1 MKKLFLFLGV
11 LFVFA
16 VVSYA
21 EDSALVKAAKAE
33 KERRAKTEAK
43 KTLTNQDVEEIRKK
57 QPTTGIETAAPG
69 DETKTTEGEAK
80 DAGKDKD
87 KKKEDSENGEAYWHQ
102 RKQDVDKNLED
113 AKSRVEQIQSEIN
126 TLTAA
131 FYAESDGV
139 GQRPVIEQERTERLK
154 ALEVAKQDLANA
166 QAESDGLED
175 EARKAGALP
184 GWVRD

>member
-11 LFVFA
+11 LFVFT
-16 VVSYA
+16 VVAYA
-21 EDSALVKAAKAE
+21 ADSALVKAAKAE

-43 KTLTNQDVEEIRKK
+43 KTLTNQDIEEVRKK
-57 QPTTGIETAAPG
+57 QPTTGIETAATG
-69 DETKTTEGEAK
+69 DETKTTEGDTK
-80 DAGKDKD
+80 DAAKD
-87 KKKEDSENGEAYWHQ
+87 KKKEEPENGEAYWHQ
-102 RKQDVDKNLED
+102 RKQEVDQQLGE

-139 GQRPVIEQERTERLK
+139 GQRPVIEQERIERLK
-154 ALEVAKQDLANA
+154 DLEDAKQKLADA
-166 QAESDGLED
+166 QAASDGLED

>member
-11 LFVFA
+11 LFVFTVA
-16 VVSYA
+16 SFG

-43 KTLTNQDVEEIRKK
+43 KTLTNQDVDEIRKK
-57 QPTTGIETAAPG
+57 QPTTGIESAAPA
-69 DETKTTEGEAK
+69 DETKTTEGETK
-80 DAGKDKD
+80 DAGKDK
-87 KKKEDSENGEAYWHQ
+87 KKEESDNGEAYWHQ
-102 RKQDVDKNLED
+102 RKQDVDQKLET

-139 GQRPVIEQERTERLK
+139 GQRPVIEQERNERLK
-154 ALEVAKQDLANA
+154 ALDDAKTDLANA